1 MTGDDRLTIET
12 DLVRR
17 LVAGQFPQWATLPI
31 TRVTADGWDNSS
43 FRLGETMKV
52 RLPTAARYAAQVEK
66 EHRWLPRLAPRLP
79 LPIPRPLAIGAPG
92 EGYPFPWSIQ
102 SWLPG
107 TPAASARI
115 ADPRRLGAD
124 LAGFLRALQ
133 AIDPREGPP
142 AGPHS
147 FFRGGPLAVYD
158 AETRRCLR
166 ALQGEIDSAGAT
178 ALWEAALA
186 APWQGPAV
194 WAHGDVAAGNLL
206 VENGRLSAVIDF
218 GSCAVGDPACD
229 LVVAW
234 TLLSGEGRA
243 AFRTGLGADE
253 GTWARARGWAL
264 WKALL
269 VLAEGAAASRDQAR
283 RVVAAV
289 LAERQR
295 SGGRRSATRKW
306 PTC

>member
-1 MTGDDRLTIET
+1 MTEDARSIPGA

-17 LVAGQFPQWATLPI
+17 LVDGQFPQWATLPLA
-31 TRVTADGWDNSS
+31 RVPDDGWDNST

-52 RLPTAARYAAQVEK
+52 RLPTAARYAGQVEK

-79 LPIPRPLAIGAPG
+79 LPLPRPLAVGAPG

-107 TPAASARI
+107 TPAASAPI
-115 ADPRRLGAD
+115 ADPRRFGTD

-133 AIDPREGPP
+133 AIDAREGPP

-147 FFRGGPLAVYD
+147 FFRGGQLAVYD
-158 AETRRCLR
+158 AETRRCLQ
-166 ALQGEIDSAGAT
+166 ALEGRIDAT
-178 ALWEAALA
+178 AATEVWEAALA
-186 APWQGPAV
+186 APWQGPSV
-194 WAHGDVAAGNLL
+194 WVHGDVAPGNLL
-206 VENGRLSAVIDF
+206 VEDGRLSAVIDF

-234 TLLSGEGRA
+234 TLLSGEGRE
-243 AFRTGLGADE
+243 AFRAGLAADE

-269 VLAEGAAASRDQAR
+269 VLTEGAAASHDQAR

-289 LAERQR
+289 LSERQR
-295 SGGRRSATRKW
+295 
-306 PTC
+306 